1 MRKLFAMAVLLCTG
15 ILSAQNFSCGTVYT
29 PPTSDGRGLPATPPA
44 IDPNKKYV
52 INIFSSFKQYRWNQL
67 NWSILGVA
75 ANHECRQGIE
85 RYL

>member
-1 MRKLFAMAVLLCTG
+1 MAVLLCTG

-52 INIFSSFKQYRWNQL
+52 INVFFHIL
-67 NWSILGVA
+67 NDDDGHNILGVG
-75 ANHECRQGIE
+75 HEYGCQK
-85 RYL
+85 L